1 MMRHLSGASPIFS
14 VVNLK
19 VWRAERL
26 GLLGLMLFVGAVSLW
41 PLARLLVEAAAPG
54 LLAEI
59 WARPATLTALGNTLT
74 TALLATVLS
83 VVLGGGLALLIGAV
97 ALPGRALM
105 AFVLLL
111 PLLIPP
117 QITALAW
124 AELFGPGS
132 PILAPLGLAPPA
144 GQMNPL
150 YSGGGIALVMGVEHA
165 TIVFLTVRAALRAV
179 PADLIEAARLAGAGP
194 VRVGGRILVP
204 LVRPAM
210 LAGAAVAFVSSIG
223 NFGVPALLGI
233 PGRYPMLTTLIYRRL
248 NGFGP
253 KVFPEVA
260 ALALLLILLAL
271 VGLAL
276 RAWFA
281 RHGRLV
287 IERGGRP
294 FQPFPPGRWRWPLLL
309 LVWAMLMGLCVVPL
323 LALLAAALVPAIGV
337 PLGPDTI
344 SFNNFQLVLDQAAVR
359 RAFGNSTLLAGSA
372 ALVTAALAVPLAYFA
387 VLRGSRLARLLDLA
401 IDAPYAVP
409 GVVLAL
415 GMILAFVKPVF
426 GVALYGSF
434 ALLLIAYLAR
444 FFALA
449 ARPVTA
455 ACEALD
461 RTLDDAARIAGAGL
475 STRLRRILL
484 PLVAPSAL
492 AGALLVFLTAFNEL
506 TVSALLWSSGQET
519 LGVMVFALHSEGNG
533 PAASAIAV
541 LSIVVTLVLT
551 GLLTLLG
558 RRLPPGS
565 VPWQG

>member
-1 MMRHLSGASPIFS
+1 MMRRSNGNSPICS
-14 VVNLK
+14 VADVK
-19 VWRAERL
+19 IWRAE
-26 GLLGLMLFVGAVSLW
+26 GPWLLGLMLFVGAVSLW
-41 PLARLLVEAAAPG
+41 PLARLLVAAASPD
-54 LLAEI
+54 LLADI
-59 WARPATLTALGNTLT
+59 WSRPATVTALTNTLT
-74 TALLATVLS
+74 TSLLATLLS
-83 VVLGGGLALLIGAV
+83 VLLGGGLALVIGTI
-97 ALPGRALM
+97 ALPGRAAM
-105 AFVLLL
+105 GFVLLL

-124 AELFGPGS
+124 AELLGPGS
-132 PILAPLGLAPPA
+132 PLLTPLGLAPPA

-165 TIVFLTVRAALRAV
+165 TIVFLTVRAALRGL

-194 VRVGGRILVP
+194 LWVGIRIILP
-204 LVRPAM
+204 LVRPAL
-210 LAGAAVAFVSSIG
+210 LAGAAIAFVSSIG

-260 ALALLLILLAL
+260 ALALLLIGLA
-271 VGLAL
+271 VIGLAL

-281 RHGRLV
+281 HRGRLV
-287 IERGGRP
+287 IERGSRP
-294 FQPFPPGRWRWPLLL
+294 FDVFAPGQWRWPVLL
-309 LVWAMLMGLCVVPL
+309 LVWVLLVGLCVVPL
-323 LALLAAALVPAIGV
+323 LALLAASLVPAVGV
-337 PLGPDTI
+337 PFGMETIGLG
-344 SFNNFQLVLDQAAVR
+344 NFAEVLDQAAVR
-359 RAFGNSTLLAGSA
+359 RAFGNSALLAGLA
-372 ALVTAALAVPLAYFA
+372 ALLTAALAVPLAYLA
-387 VLRGSRLARLLDLA
+387 VMRRLRLARLLDLA

-415 GMILAFVKPVF
+415 GMILVFVKPVF
-426 GVALYGSF
+426 GVALYGTF

-449 ARPVTA
+449 ARPVA
-455 ACEALD
+455 AAFEALD
-461 RTLDDAARIAGAGL
+461 RTLDDAARMAGAGL
-475 STRLRRILL
+475 ATRLRRILL

-541 LSIVVTLVLT
+541 LSILVTLALALGLT
-551 GLLTLLG
+551 MLG